1 MFKRIPAPYS
11 GVRRAWVTH
20 GRYVACEGWGAW
32 SVVIELASFTRRG
45 GHDADRCK
53 RAIAAP
59 FVYNRGLLTVVEAS
73 HTRIKSKWTRTRK
86 FALIRT
92 ISAPSR
98 KTRS

>member
-1 MFKRIPAPYS
+1 MAEPA
-11 GVRRAWVTH
+11 
-20 GRYVACEGWGAW
+20 YVACEGWRAW